1 MKRSEI
7 LENRKKAVEFLK
19 QPERKKCGGRLVSTY
34 DQESRCCLGHMCE
47 SLIPE
52 TKELKTSDSDENIL
66 YAYYQGEMYAAPPL
80 LVEKLGLHG
89 IVGGSYLSK
98 NYLIAEFPCNSL
110 AQLNDNSPLTTQEI
124 GAYLESVIEGGDDT
138 PWKNLSEYEE

>member
-7 LENRKKAVEFLK
+7 LENRKKVVEFLK
-19 QPERKKCGGRLVSTY
+19 QPERKKGTGQLVSNY

-52 TKELKTSDSDENIL
+52 TKECKTSDFDENIL
-66 YAYYQGEMYAAPPL
+66 YTYYQGEMYTAPPL
-80 LVEKLGLHG
+80 LLEKLGLHNPSG
-89 IVGGSYLSK
+89 YALTTGVSILNTSYSALSWV
-98 NYLIAEFPCNSL
+98 
-110 AQLNDNSPLTTQEI
+110 NDSTPLTPQEI

>member
-7 LENRKKAVEFLK
+7 LENCKKAVEFLK
-19 QPERKKCGGRLVSTY
+19 QPERKKGRMRLVSKC

-52 TKELKTSDSDENIL
+52 TKEHITSVL
-66 YAYYQGEMYAAPPL
+66 LTYQGAMYAAPPL
-80 LVEKLGLHG
+80 LVEKLGLHDPFG
-89 IVGGSYLSK
+89 NVPTVNVSILHTPYSSLS
-98 NYLIAEFPCNSL
+98 AV
-110 AQLNDNSPLTTQEI
+110 NDHTELTTQQI